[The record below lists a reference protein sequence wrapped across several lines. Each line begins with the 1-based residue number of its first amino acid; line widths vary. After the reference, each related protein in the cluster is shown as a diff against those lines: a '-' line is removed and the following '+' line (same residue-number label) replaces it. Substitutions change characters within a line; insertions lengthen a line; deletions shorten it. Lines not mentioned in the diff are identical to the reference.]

1 MRFHSNTQLTESA
14 LINDRFRQVK
24 AVEGLLSFQI
34 QSTIDLDLKERSTLW
49 EFQRVGLYC
58 QLVSGERKLVEELLM
73 ITVVV
78 GSVVLAVEY
87 DGHLDQS
94 S

>member
-24 AVEGLLSFQI
+24 AVKGLLSFQI